1 MFLKSMK
8 RVLPILL
15 TVVVITVVF
24 NVSSFRLVSADESE
38 AADEETVIDQPLTG
52 DSLEDGKEFRAVWIA
67 YYDFSDS
74 QGSSKAEFTS
84 YIETMFDNA
93 KSWGMN
99 AVVVHVRPFSDA
111 MYKSEYFPWSSY
123 ASGQQG
129 INPGY
134 DPLKIMV
141 DEAHERGI
149 RGVRL

>member
-67 YYDFSDS
+67 YYDFVDS
-74 QGSSKAEFTS
+74 QGSSKSEFTK
-84 YIETMFDNA
+84 Y
-93 KSWGMN
+93 
-99 AVVVHVRPFSDA
+99 V
-111 MYKSEYFPWSSY
+111 
-123 ASGQQG
+123 
-129 INPGY
+129 
-134 DPLKIMV
+134 
-141 DEAHERGI
+141 
-149 RGVRL
+149 